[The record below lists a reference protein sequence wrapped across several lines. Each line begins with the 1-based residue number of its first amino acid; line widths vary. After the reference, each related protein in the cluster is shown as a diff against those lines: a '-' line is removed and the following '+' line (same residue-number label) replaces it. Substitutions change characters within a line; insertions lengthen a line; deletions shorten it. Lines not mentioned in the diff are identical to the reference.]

1 MKLGELIKE
10 LNLKVVTEQQNAD
23 VELNSVYGCDLLSR
37 VMSKGQKNGMWI
49 TVLAHLNIVAVAQLA
64 ELACVVIPEDIDSPT
79 ETVAKADEEG
89 IAILSTSMTGH
100 ELSWKVHELSGI

>member
-1 MKLGELIKE
+1 MKLGELVKE
-10 LNLKVVTEQQNAD
+10 LDLKVVTEQQNAD
-23 VELNSVYGCDLLSR
+23 VELSSVYGCDLLSR

-49 TVLAHLNIVAVAQLA
+49 TVLAHLNIVAV
-64 ELACVVIPEDIDSPT
+64 DIDIPT

-100 ELSWKVHELSGI
+100 ELSWKVHELAGI